1 MPSRTR
7 SAVVAAVT
15 AAALL
20 GAPAAATAAAPDAW
34 SAAPAPGGAGA
45 GSSGRPYFYLEGAPG
60 TVLTDKIAITNP
72 GAAPRTVRLRGTD
85 ADGAGS
91 AGRTG
96 GAGHDAGAWLSLAS
110 KTVKVPPRTRAD
122 VPFTV
127 TVPADAVPGD
137 HPGAIVVSGDGRQAG
152 VRLALRVSGP
162 TLAALSVED
171 VRVTGRGAAARIRY
185 ALVNH
190 GNVTLTPRLAVS
202 ADGVFGQVLR
212 RPARTLPVEL
222 RPGQRVRLSEKWA
235 DAPSF
240 DSVRVELTATAGGG
254 AHATASADYRA
265 LPWGWA
271 AVLATGLCLG
281 GAAWFA
287 RRRRRRAPPPAGG
300 PAGEE
305 TGEREELAGTGSGA
319 RT

>member
-1 MPSRTR
+1 
-7 SAVVAAVT
+7 
-15 AAALL
+15 
-20 GAPAAATAAAPDAW
+20 
-34 SAAPAPGGAGA
+34 
-45 GSSGRPYFYLEGAPG
+45 
-60 TVLTDKIAITNP
+60 
-72 GAAPRTVRLRGTD
+72 
-85 ADGAGS
+85 
-91 AGRTG
+91 
-96 GAGHDAGAWLSLAS
+96 
-110 KTVKVPPRTRAD
+110 
-122 VPFTV
+122 
-127 TVPADAVPGD
+127 
-137 HPGAIVVSGDGRQAG
+137 GDGRRAG

-202 ADGVFGQVLR
+202 ADGMFGEVLR

-235 DAPSF
+235 DAPAF
-240 DSVRVELTATAGGG
+240 DSVRVKLT
-254 AHATASADYRA
+254 
-265 LPWGWA
+265 
-271 AVLATGLCLG
+271 
-281 GAAWFA
+281 A

-300 PAGEE
+300 PAAEE